1 MKNVGHHAFVSLSSL
16 AWGKSLTLCT
26 RTCSCGRSS
35 DAKIVRSKD
44 VQCDT
49 EELRYV
55 TLRYVTLCYV
65 MLRYVTLCFL
75 LGNVGRAE
83 RDRWSLCHQSVKEG
97 CHRSRW
103 WCWMHHD
110 REESSGITR
119 QTAFPDIS
127 FLLFPV
133 LCESSILLLN
143 IIIKFIPIFFF
154 LICREPTMWPSA
166 K

>member
-1 MKNVGHHAFVSLSSL
+1 MHLFRYRAWLEGNLLRCVRARAHVGALMTR
-16 AWGKSLTLCT
+16 KSCV
-26 RTCSCGRSS
+26 
-35 DAKIVRSKD
+35 VRM
-44 VQCDT
+44 CNAI
-49 EELRYV
+49 LRNYV

-65 MLRYVTLCFL
+65 TLCYVTMCFL
-75 LGNVGRAE
+75 VGHVGRAE

-103 WCWMHHD
+103 WCWVHHD